1 MKRRKSTDRIITA
14 CGVNAVCTMGT
25 IYILALLAGRL
36 KPVIQAILYLLKN
49 IKIYEYVMD
58 TVLTD
63 SKYHQETVNILPSF

>member
-14 CGVNAVCTMGT
+14 CGVNAVCAMGT
-25 IYILALLAGRL
+25 IYILALLVGRL